1 MDNKS
6 RGNSKLKKTITIQLD
21 PKSLANLDR
30 KCEELKI
37 TRKYF
42 VRKCVL
48 LRLFT
53 KYGGQRWLDE
63 RDDDAMFSYFEENNV
78 MEVSDLVVL
87 KGD

>member
-6 RGNSKLKKTITIQLD
+6 RGNSKLKNTITIQLD
-21 PKSLANLDR
+21 PKSLKELDR
-30 KCEELKI
+30 KCAELKI

-48 LRLFT
+48 LRLFAM
-53 KYGGQRWLDE
+53 YGNQRWLDE
-63 RDDDAMFSYFEENNV
+63 RRDDEYFSEYEEHGV